1 MSVISY
7 IGLGSNLEMPVEQ
20 VNTAVREIRLSDGI
34 RALSVSGLY
43 RTAPV
48 GPQDQDYFINAVMKI
63 ETLLSPDDLLKRLQ
77 GIEQQHHRIRTVHW
91 GPRTLDLDILL
102 YGNDVVDLP
111 HLRIPHP
118 EMKRRGF
125 VLVPLLDIA
134 PDLVLPDGS
143 SVSDLVRLL
152 GPDDLKISPV
162 VL

>member
-1 MSVISY
+1 MVSY
-7 IGLGSNLEMPVEQ
+7 IGLGSNLDGPVEQ
-20 VNTAVREIRLSDGI
+20 VKTAVNEISLADGI
-34 RALSVSGLY
+34 RVMAVSGLY

-63 ETLLSPDDLLKRLQ
+63 ETSLSPEDLLKRLQ
-77 GIEQQHHRIRTVHW
+77 EIEHLHHRIRTVHW

-102 YGNDVVDLP
+102 YGNDTVDLP
-111 HLRIPHP
+111 HLSIPHP

-152 GPDDLKISPV
+152 DPDDLKISPV

>member
-1 MSVISY
+1 MISY
-7 IGLGSNLEMPVEQ
+7 IGLGSNLDGPVEQ
-20 VNTAVREIRLSDGI
+20 VKTAVNEVSLADGI
-34 RALSVSGLY
+34 RVMTVSGLY

-63 ETLLSPDDLLKRLQ
+63 ETSLSPEDLLKRLQ
-77 GIEQQHHRIRTVHW
+77 EIEHLHHRIRTVHW

-102 YGNDVVDLP
+102 YGNDTVDLP

-143 SVSDLVRLL
+143 SISDLVRQLD
-152 GPDDLKISPV
+152 PDDLKISPV